1 MALPKVRRIIK
12 RAGASAV
19 AALTALG
26 VLLGGSFDSPA
37 ELLGPDKLSAPLVAG
52 DTLLS
57 NDSQDD
63 GSDDGAVPGEEKK
76 KGARSRFRQRVLALP
91 LWLRGSV
98 LLPLWGLGWVLLSAF
113 SLLWQPL
120 LSPLASALLN
130 CLCVALVLLAV
141 VLMTVKAAFPDLPLK
156 KLVTRRNIYSV
167 FFCALAFGAAGA
179 LMQIFMPEY
188 DRLRDIAEGVTM
200 LLAVI
205 VCAVPILRREQRRRT
220 AAAAASAS
228 APVLSPE
235 EERELIV
242 ALADSAG

>member
-120 LSPLASALLN
+120 LSPLASALFN

-141 VLMTVKAAFPDLPLK
+141 VLMTVKAAFPDMPLK
-156 KLVTRRNIYSV
+156 EIVTRRNIYSV

-188 DRLRDIAEGVTM
+188 DRLRDIAEGVLILVM
-200 LLAVI
+200 LVAVT
-205 VCAVPILRREQRRRT
+205 VPVLRKEAGRRRK
-220 AAAAASAS
+220 AAQIAESTI
-228 APVLSPE
+228 PHKQDRKKVLE
-235 EERELIV
+235 
-242 ALADSAG
+242 LADSVS